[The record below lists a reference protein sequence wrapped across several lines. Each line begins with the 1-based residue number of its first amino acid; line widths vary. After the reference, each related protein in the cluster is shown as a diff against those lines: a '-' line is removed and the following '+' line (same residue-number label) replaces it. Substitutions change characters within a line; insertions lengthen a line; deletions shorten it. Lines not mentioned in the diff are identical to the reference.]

1 MAEEIIPMY
10 FWVDNFDIKVERL
23 CGSGI
28 FNTTHLMAFQEPSIS
43 VTQANV
49 HTPVTTLVRT
59 GRRKLSLNQ
68 DEKLR
73 TTHKIDPNAEPPK
86 FNSVMSSFGT
96 EFGYP
101 INQFYFLWLFLRRQN
116 HIDQIVPTFSGWQLQ
131 NRQKEIPT
139 YPLKKTVETY
149 LPPIPSK
156 VVEFTTIETYLEYLE
171 KLSMSCNMPFVNI
184 TLDVGAAMNAY
195 KFVWS
200 NPERFKN
207 VVTHLG
213 DFHFIKEN
221 FQVSSHLVF

>member
-1 MAEEIIPMY
+1 M
-10 FWVDNFDIKVERL
+10 
-23 CGSGI
+23 
-28 FNTTHLMAFQEPSIS
+28 
-43 VTQANV
+43 
-49 HTPVTTLVRT
+49 
-59 GRRKLSLNQ
+59 
-68 DEKLR
+68 
-73 TTHKIDPNAEPPK
+73 
-86 FNSVMSSFGT
+86 
-96 EFGYP
+96 
-101 INQFYFLWLFLRRQN
+101 
-116 HIDQIVPTFSGWQLQ
+116 
-131 NRQKEIPT
+131 
-139 YPLKKTVETY
+139 ETY

-156 VVEFTTIETYLEYLE
+156 VAEFTTIETYLEYLE